1 LNVDNQFQ
9 EVTDDGINKVAQS
22 LYKTNFAFK
31 EAYFKLMKY
40 LASELVFDFI
50 FQTVPTFRFNFP
62 GLLPD
67 WLKTHQGPR
76 NHHTDTMLGH
86 PFEEINVWVP
96 FSRSY
101 VTNAMFLS
109 SIQGGLNLLNFFCK
123 DLSLDADRYHNSRKL
138 FVDKMK
144 SDDAFTKRLPKF
156 AALWKWNL
164 VNSCIL
170 TRVVCMVPVT
180 TEKNTRG

>member
-31 EAYFKLMKY
+31 EAYFELMKY

-144 SDDAFTKRLPKF
+144 SDDAFSQKV
-156 AALWKWNL
+156 A
-164 VNSCIL
+164 
-170 TRVVCMVPVT
+170 
-180 TEKNTRG
+180 